1 MDPMLVSV
9 LPAVMQTFVVAFVAS
24 VCLFAVLGP
33 DVFRWAIC
41 SRMHWHIRNL
51 HAHPAPVSSEDNIS
65 SVSVQQQELG
75 RRRRHERTNAR
86 QQLLLRQQRENNVF
100 STSDAATSLPSVRR
114 HMRRAKRVSTHN
126 HKEHYLVE
134 SATSHLPRPSAEPSQ
149 RQSCQTDGQALD
161 CATTDMALRRDL
173 SAAGFSVILEDTVPH
188 LTRNVHGGQ
197 QGHAKH
203 AMSAQSS
210 D

>member
-75 RRRRHERTNAR
+75 RRRRHEQTNA
-86 QQLLLRQQRENNVF
+86 
-100 STSDAATSLPSVRR
+100 
-114 HMRRAKRVSTHN
+114 
-126 HKEHYLVE
+126 
-134 SATSHLPRPSAEPSQ
+134 
-149 RQSCQTDGQALD
+149 
-161 CATTDMALRRDL
+161 
-173 SAAGFSVILEDTVPH
+173 
-188 LTRNVHGGQ
+188 
-197 QGHAKH
+197 
-203 AMSAQSS
+203 
-210 D
+210 